1 MDTSFIFSLS
11 RNSSATDTFS
21 SFICLKVGLAW
32 YFLYIFFWLS
42 TSSSEISRSPS
53 LRSSCRSAT
62 RLLTLFRCSLHQ
74 RVNVFCWIFFHG
86 ASSARSFSVAGMMTE
101 YSCAVWLITLD
112 VSRVSA
118 LVRSVSEL
126 FLSRDAPARA
136 VIYGKRVTPPAQHQT
151 QPAFLQHVTALLCP
165 VSSKLTRNYKKR
177 YGKRVKTKTKQHIDN

>member
-1 MDTSFIFSLS
+1 MDTSFIFSRS

-42 TSSSEISRSPS
+42 TSSSEMSRSPS

-62 RLLTLFRCSLHQ
+62 RLLALFRCSLHQ

-101 YSCAVWLITLD
+101 YSCAVRCGAVRLITLEA
-112 VSRVSA
+112 SRVSA
-118 LVRSVSEL
+118 LCIPNSVS
-126 FLSRDAPARA
+126 PATRLRA
-136 VIYGKRVTPPAQHQT
+136 LLYTASAWRHLRSLPQ
-151 QPAFLQHVTALLCP
+151 FLQHAP
-165 VSSKLTRNYKKR
+165 DSSKPTLTAKDK
-177 YGKRVKTKTKQHIDN
+177 VWQ